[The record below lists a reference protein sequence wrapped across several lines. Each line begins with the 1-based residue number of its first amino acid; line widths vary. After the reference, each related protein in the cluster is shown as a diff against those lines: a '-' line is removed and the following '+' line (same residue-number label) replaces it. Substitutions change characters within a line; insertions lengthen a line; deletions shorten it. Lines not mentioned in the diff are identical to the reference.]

1 MRRTY
6 FANVRLDAVSQAEAA
21 VLGTVV
27 ASVRIQPADGGG
39 TRPKPDEEDAGKAA
53 CRGHWRRRERRPAGY
68 PRSRPRHDTW
78 SPAYPDLWGW
88 ARSARRRAWP
98 APNNCR
104 PPRPMTGFQ
113 GLPAPCG
120 SEWHEPDAGGLWYSS
135 HPGDGVRSSRKH
147 AWRWPAAHATVRPH
161 GRRTAASRRP

>member
-27 ASVRIQPADGGG
+27 ASVRIQPADGGAHG
-39 TRPKPDEEDAGKAA
+39 QSQMKKMREKPRVVDIGGGGNGAQRDTLGRDHDMILGPRP
-53 CRGHWRRRERRPAGY
+53 CRGR
-68 PRSRPRHDTW
+68 
-78 SPAYPDLWGW
+78 WGW

-135 HPGDGVRSSRKH
+135 RPGDGVRSSRKH